1 MVHDKW
7 ARLIGIPLISLI
19 IPLIQDYEEM
29 LAFNWVSLQHFIA
42 CLVFTTAMWEG
53 NRFIFII
60 MRRIYAGHQ
69 QTKNRIIV
77 QTILSLLYTIV
88 ASITLTFLLSVTIK
102 HCEFNQ
108 ANIIGGIITSIIP
121 TLMVTS
127 IYESVYF
134 FEQWKKHIQRS
145 EALARENIQS
155 QLEVLKSQIDPHFLF
170 NSLNTLAALIDDTNE
185 PAQKYLEQLSDVYRY
200 VLLSKDKNTV
210 TLEEEMKFVESYS
223 YLIKARFRDNVQI
236 DNQISAE
243 YHKYMVPPLTLQML
257 VENAIK
263 HNIISKDKPL
273 TIRIISENNEYLSI
287 ENNIQEKSTFE
298 KSTKV
303 GLQNIINRY
312 NFLTPKKIEILN
324 KNQIFSVKIPLLG
337 QV

>member
-1 MVHDKW
+1 MD
-7 ARLIGIPLISLI
+7 S
-19 IPLIQDYEEM
+19 EEI
-29 LAFNWVSLQHFIA
+29 LAFNSTSLQHFIA

-53 NRFIFII
+53 NRAIFIY
-60 MRRIYAGHQ
+60 MKKKYPGYQ
-69 QTKNRIIV
+69 QTRNRIIL
-77 QTILSLLYTIV
+77 QTISSLIYTVVVATALSFMLSLFID
-88 ASITLTFLLSVTIK
+88 
-102 HCEFNQ
+102 CEFTR
-108 ANIIGGIITSIIP
+108 AHVLRDIITSIIP

-134 FEQWKKHIQRS
+134 FRQWKQHIQRS

-185 PAQKYLEQLSDVYRY
+185 PAQTYLEQLSDVYRY

-210 TLEEEMKFVESYS
+210 TLEEELKFVESYI
-223 YLIKARFRDNVQI
+223 YLIKARFRENVRI
-236 DNQISAE
+236 DNRVSAE

-263 HNIISKDKPL
+263 HNIISKEKPL
-273 TIRIISENNEYLSI
+273 TIRLVPENNEYLSI
-287 ENNIQEKSTFE
+287 ENNIQEKSSME

-312 NFLTPKKIEILN
+312 NFLTQKKIEILN
-324 KNQIFSVKIPLLG
+324 NNQVFSVKIPLLAG
-337 QV
+337 

>member
-1 MVHDKW
+1 
-7 ARLIGIPLISLI
+7 
-19 IPLIQDYEEM
+19 M
-29 LAFNWVSLQHFIA
+29 LAFDYSSLQRFIA
-42 CLVFTTAMWEG
+42 CLVFTASMWEG
-53 NRFIFII
+53 NRAIFIY
-60 MRRIYAGHQ
+60 MRKIYSGYQ
-69 QTKNRIIV
+69 QTRNRIIV
-77 QTILSLLYTIV
+77 QTISSLLYTIV
-88 ASITLTFLLSVTIK
+88 AAIILTFLLSLVLMN
-102 HCEFNQ
+102 CGFNK
-108 ANIIGGIITSIIP
+108 ANVVGGIITSIIP

-134 FEQWKKHIQRS
+134 FEKWKQHIQRS

-170 NSLNTLAALIDDTNE
+170 NSLNTLAALIDDSNE
-185 PAQKYLEQLSDVYRY
+185 PAQTYLEQLSDVYRY
-200 VLLSKDKNTV
+200 VLLSKDKDTV
-210 TLEEEMKFVESYS
+210 TLEEELKFVDSYI
-223 YLIKARFRDNVQI
+223 YLIKARFRENVKI

-243 YHKYMVPPLTLQML
+243 YHKYMVPHLTLQML

-273 TIRIISENNEYLSI
+273 TIRLVPERDAYLSI

-312 NFLTPKKIEILN
+312 NFLTPRKIEILN
-324 KNQIFSVKIPLLG
+324 KDHIFSVKIPLLTN
-337 QV
+337 V